1 VLHAGHPTLDGL
13 VEITLQNFGD
23 PFFVHRHMDRR
34 VRELLLDDFGNLRK
48 ANRFHKDLI
57 GLQEEAT
64 QGRLK
69 HGVAT
74 EHERYSVG
82 LCMAHGIDDG
92 KPITSIRHVQVG
104 EQHIEVFNRNK
115 SERFVYVGGGYHVK
129 PVAFQAFLERG
140 EDVVV
145 VVREQNSMLLHKNI
159 YLSSKV
165 WQVENH

>member
-1 VLHAGHPTLDGL
+1 
-13 VEITLQNFGD
+13 
-23 PFFVHRHMDRR
+23 MDRR

-57 GLQEEAT
+57 GCRRRPLKAA
-64 QGRLK
+64 LK

-82 LCMAHGIDDG
+82 LCMALALTTAN
-92 KPITSIRHVQVG
+92 PSQSIRHVQVG

-140 EDVVV
+140 EDV
-145 VVREQNSMLLHKNI
+145 S
-159 YLSSKV
+159 LSSAREFYV
-165 WQVENH
+165 SS